1 MKFFRQP
8 YLLNIDLLGVCNLK
22 CPSCPTG
29 RRENGIVKATFSS
42 LTLHSCTT
50 SATCTVSGTIETTA
64 QGVFD

>member
-1 MKFFRQP
+1 VTVTA
-8 YLLNIDLLGVCNLK
+8 LDLG
-22 CPSCPTG
+22 
-29 RRENGIVKATFSS
+29 NGIVKATFSS